1 MYLYTYISVNRGA
14 AGADGVRA
22 GEQAPEGEERD
33 DDPAHQAD
41 LRDEDETRQ
50 DFLCK
55 ICAGSLFFQNVTIG
69 APWGGLDFVV
79 RTTKATTFFG
89 RRPNMVIS

>member
-1 MYLYTYISVNRGA
+1 MYLYIYISVNRGA

-55 ICAGSLFFQNVTIG
+55 IYAGTLFF
-69 APWGGLDFVV
+69 L
-79 RTTKATTFFG
+79 
-89 RRPNMVIS
+89 